1 MVYIE
6 AMQISLEK
14 KLGVLNKLLDLTED
28 QAELLKKDE
37 LDDVAFTGIVD
48 KKAVLIEELTKLDE
62 GFEKMYENIKEEMKK
77 DPAAHK
83 EQIKALQELISKV
96 TEVGVKLEA
105 TERRNKEKMDLFLK
119 TSRNKIK
126 TFNKSNSAVSRY
138 YKNAAAPVTGESF
151 FMDKKK

>member
-14 KLGVLNKLLDLTED
+14 KLGVLNKLLELTED

-48 KKAVLIEELTKLDE
+48 KKAVLIEELTKLDD

-83 EQIKALQELISKV
+83 EQILALQELIGKV

-105 TERRNKEKMDLFLK
+105 TERRNKEKVDLFLK

-126 TFNKSNSAVSRY
+126 TFNKSNSAVSQY
-138 YKNAAAPVTGESF
+138 YKNASAAVTGESF